1 MIKIL
6 LLFSSALKR
15 KKTEDSSTDDSAG
28 QAELSSENS
37 EASNYSKVR
46 IFWLSYHVK
55 KGSVLKLKTFC

>member
-28 QAELSSENS
+28 QAELSSENGK
-37 EASNYSKVR
+37 ASNYSKVCFAFLAMYIR
-46 IFWLSYHVK
+46 
-55 KGSVLKLKTFC
+55 

>member
-15 KKTEDSSTDDSAG
+15 KKTEDSGTDDSAG

-37 EASNYSKVR
+37 EASNYSKVCFGCHIMYKR
-46 IFWLSYHVK
+46 
-55 KGSVLKLKTFC
+55 